1 MSESK
6 VALITGGSSGIG
18 YAVAQRFIQEG
29 FQTII
34 TGRNEEK
41 LVQAATALGP
51 LCHPV
56 VFDMEGVEEI
66 PRFVCELVDR
76 FGQINVLVNNA
87 GINQKK
93 DFIATS
99 HSDFEAIVRV
109 NQTAIFVLS
118 REVVKE
124 MLQQESGG
132 SIVNISS
139 MAAHYGIPKVISYT
153 ASKSA
158 LEGMTRAMA
167 VELSGQQIRVNCVA
181 PGFIRTPMSSK
192 ALDNDP
198 ARKNKVLDRTPMR
211 KLGRPQDIANAVF
224 FLASEEAAFIT
235 GEVVKVDGGNSIGF

>member
-1 MSESK
+1 MSEAK

-18 YAVAQRFIQEG
+18 YAVAERFVQEG

-41 LVQAATALGP
+41 LHKAATGLGP
-51 LCHPV
+51 LCHPM
-56 VFDMEGVEEI
+56 VFDMEGVDEI
-66 PRFVCELVDR
+66 PQFVGELVDR
-76 FGQINVLVNNA
+76 FGQVDVLVNNA

-93 DFIATS
+93 DFVATS
-99 HSDFEAIVRV
+99 RSDFESIVRV

-118 REVVKE
+118 REVVRE
-124 MLQQESGG
+124 MLQQEKGG
-132 SIVNISS
+132 AIVNISS

-167 VELSGQQIRVNCVA
+167 VELSGQQVRVNCVA
-181 PGFIRTPMSSK
+181 PGFIRTPMSSR

-211 KLGRPQDIANAVF
+211 KLGRPKDIANAVF
-224 FLASEEAAFIT
+224 FLASEEASFIT